1 MVYLIVIIIKC
12 NFVIFIKILE
22 IGRRVS
28 HPQLVSP
35 LLRALVRVLLL
46 DLVHRGVL
54 VEALDVSSQ
63 GVDHPHGVEVG
74 EGALAPAQ
82 PTSPQLDDALENNNG
97 NYEIVLEEV
106 NNSVC
111 GFLWETALECYGQ
124 CWSDVLRE

>member
-1 MVYLIVIIIKC
+1 MAELFFPVVYLIVIIIKC

-22 IGRRVS
+22 IGGRVS

-35 LLRALVRVLLL
+35 LLRGLVCVFLL

-74 EGALAPAQ
+74 EGPLPPAQ
-82 PTSPQLDDALENNNG
+82 PTREQLDNS
-97 NYEIVLEEV
+97 LEE
-106 NNSVC
+106 
-111 GFLWETALECYGQ
+111 
-124 CWSDVLRE
+124 REQYRESPWPY

>member
-35 LLRALVRVLLL
+35 LLRGLVRVLLL

-54 VEALDVSSQ
+54 VEALDVPSQ

-74 EGALAPAQ
+74 EGPLPPAQ
-82 PTSPQLDDALENNNG
+82 PTCEQLDNSLQERENNIKSLPG
-97 NYEIVLEEV
+97 RISIPTLI
-106 NNSVC
+106 SVASPNLTTLKPPL
-111 GFLWETALECYGQ
+111 G
-124 CWSDVLRE
+124 R